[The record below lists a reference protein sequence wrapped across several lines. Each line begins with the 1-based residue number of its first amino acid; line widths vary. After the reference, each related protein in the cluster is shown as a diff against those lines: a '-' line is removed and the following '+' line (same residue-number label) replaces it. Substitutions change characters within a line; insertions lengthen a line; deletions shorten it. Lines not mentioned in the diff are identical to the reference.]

1 MKDAAYLAEN
11 LRISQD
17 HNAVLR
23 PRERN
28 VQPPRVVEETNS
40 LVLITPNTTQ
50 NNVIL
55 FTALESIDTSNFY
68 FFVQVLLKGTV
79 ELHVVDNIRAL
90 SFIRR
95 NYANLSWNYNRLEK
109 LSNYLLN
116 IRRFSSDY
124 RYISVGFYKKK

>member
-40 LVLITPNTTQ
+40 LVLVAPDAAEDD
-50 NNVIL
+50 VVL
-55 FTALESIDTSNFY
+55 LPPLERVDAGNLDLLL
-68 FFVQVLLKGTV
+68 QVLFQGPV
-79 ELHVVDNIRAL
+79 ELHVVHDVRSL
-90 SFIRR
+90 SLVRGDDPDLAR
-95 NYANLSWNYNRLEK
+95 HDARLEE
-109 LSNYLLN
+109 LGDDLLDV
-116 IRRFSSDY
+116 RRLGSGE
-124 RYISVGFYKKK
+124 RRQRGRTRT